1 MIQIE
6 KKLEDGKL
14 ALKVVGRLDTDTS
27 PELAEKIKC
36 EGVSNVVFDFAG
48 LEYISSAGLRVL
60 IAAQKDMMAVGGKVV
75 IMNPNGI
82 VKGVLDMTGL
92 SGVFEIV

>member
-1 MIQIE
+1 MIHIE

-14 ALKVVGRLDTDTS
+14 TLKVAGRLDTDTS
-27 PELAEKIKC
+27 PELANEIKC
-36 EGVSNVVFDFAG
+36 EGVSNVEFDFSD

-60 IAAQKDMMAVGGKVV
+60 MAAQKEVMAVGGKVFIV
-75 IMNPNGI
+75 SPNGI

>member
-14 ALKVVGRLDTDTS
+14 TLTVAGRLDTDTS
-27 PELAEKIKC
+27 PMLAEEIKC
-36 EGVSNVVFDFAG
+36 DGVTNVVFDFAG

-60 IAAQKDMMAVGGKVV
+60 MAAQKGVMAVGGKVV
-75 IMNPNGI
+75 VMNPNGI

>member
-1 MIQIE
+1 MIHIE

-14 ALKVVGRLDTDTS
+14 TLKVAGRLDTDTS
-27 PELAEKIKC
+27 PELAAEIKG
-36 EGVSNVVFDFAG
+36 EGVSNVEFDFSD

-60 IAAQKDMMAVGGKVV
+60 MAAQKEVMAVGGKVFIV
-75 IMNPNGI
+75 SPNGI

>member
-1 MIQIE
+1 MIHIE

-14 ALKVVGRLDTDTS
+14 TLKVAGRLDTDTS
-27 PELAEKIKC
+27 PELAAEIKC
-36 EGVSNVVFDFAG
+36 EGVSNVEFDFSD

-60 IAAQKDMMAVGGKVV
+60 MAAQKEVMAVGGKVFIV
-75 IMNPNGI
+75 SPNSI

>member
-6 KKLEDGKL
+6 KKLEGGKL
-14 ALKVVGRLDTDTS
+14 TLKVSGRLDTDTS
-27 PELAEKIKC
+27 PQLAEELKC
-36 EGVSNVVFDFAG
+36 EGVSNVAFDFSA

-60 IAAQKDMMAVGGKVV
+60 MAAQKDLMAVGGKVV
-75 IMNPNGI
+75 VMNPNGI
-82 VKGVLDMTGL
+82 VRGVLDMTGL